1 MIYPENKPKLGVALS
16 GGGARGLAHIGV
28 LKELRNAGIQIDF
41 IAGTSMGGVI
51 AACYAAGLKPS
62 KIEEIAFSVGTI
74 SNLAQ
79 LIDPTLPKKGILKG
93 DKVTKFFNRY
103 LGEKS
108 FEDLEI
114 PLTVTAVDLNSN
126 QEIRISD
133 GLIADAVRATISIPG
148 IFVPVEKEGM
158 RLVDGGLLNNLPVDI
173 VRDMG
178 ADIILAV
185 DVGWSGIG
193 KEQIRE
199 SNRKLISRVP
209 LVDMALTLYETVDL
223 FLSRQVDDKIQSTQP
238 DFLLRPEIP
247 SHITSLT
254 GYTQAKELVAFGE
267 KVTQPILAD
276 LRLSLHLGNDLPESN
291 KQII

>member
-1 MIYPENKPKLGVALS
+1 MAFQENKPKLGVALS

-28 LKELRNAGIQIDF
+28 LKELQNADIQIDCL
-41 IAGTSMGGVI
+41 AGTSMGGVI
-51 AACYAAGLKPS
+51 AACYASGLNPP
-62 KIEEIAFSVGTI
+62 KIEEIATSVGTI
-74 SNLAQ
+74 GNIAQ
-79 LIDPTLPKKGILKG
+79 MVDITLPKKGILKG
-93 DKVTKFFNRY
+93 DKVTKLFNTY

-114 PLTVTAVDLNSN
+114 PLTVVAVDLNSN
-126 QEIRISD
+126 QEIHISN
-133 GLIADAVRATISIPG
+133 GLVADALRATISIPG
-148 IFVPVEKEGM
+148 IFVPVEKDRM

-185 DVGWSGIG
+185 DVGWSGVG

-209 LVDMALTLYETVDL
+209 LVDMTLTLYETVDL
-223 FLSRQVDDKIQSTQP
+223 FLSRQVDDKILSIQP
-238 DFLLRPEIP
+238 DFLIRPEIP

-254 GYTQAKELVAFGE
+254 GYTQAKELIAFGE
-267 KVTQPILAD
+267 EVTQPILAD
-276 LRLSLHLGNDLPESN
+276 LKLSLIPAEGLN
-291 KQII
+291 

>member
-1 MIYPENKPKLGVALS
+1 MIYPENRPKLGVALS
-16 GGGARGLAHIGV
+16 GGGARGLAHIGI
-28 LKELRNAGIQIDF
+28 LKVLRNADIQIDF
-41 IAGTSMGGVI
+41 MAGSSMGGVI
-51 AACYAAGLKPS
+51 AASYAAGLAPS
-62 KIEEIAFSVGTI
+62 EIEEIASSVGTI

-79 LIDPTLPKKGILKG
+79 LVDPTLLKKGIFKG
-93 DKVTKFFNRY
+93 EKVTKLFKRY

-133 GLIADAVRATISIPG
+133 GLVADALRATISIPG
-148 IFVPVEKEGM
+148 IFVPVEKEDM

-185 DVGWSGIG
+185 DVGWSGFG
-193 KEQIRE
+193 KEQIKE
-199 SNRKLISRVP
+199 LNQKLISRVP
-209 LVDMALTLYETVDL
+209 LVDMSLTLYETINLV
-223 FLSRQVDDKIQSTQP
+223 LSRQVDDKIQSIQP

-254 GYTQAKELVAFGE
+254 GYTQATELITFGE
-267 KVTQPILAD
+267 EVTQPILAD
-276 LRLSLHLGNDLPESN
+276 LRLSLHPTNDLT
-291 KQII
+291 